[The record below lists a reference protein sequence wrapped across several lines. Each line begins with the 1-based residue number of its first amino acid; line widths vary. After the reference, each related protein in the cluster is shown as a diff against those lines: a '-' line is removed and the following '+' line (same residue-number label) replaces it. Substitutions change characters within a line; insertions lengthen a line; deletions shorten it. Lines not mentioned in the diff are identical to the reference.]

1 MPLFDAAQTP
11 RPPDCMLTSSGFDPR
26 SSTMTQQD
34 VYIAKMKSQLD
45 ELNADMTALELKAK
59 EARADARD
67 KYAEEM
73 GKLREQSRLA
83 GVQLDQMKAA
93 AEGSWDQMVSEM
105 EKLRNAFTSSFH
117 YFKSQL

>member
-1 MPLFDAAQTP
+1 
-11 RPPDCMLTSSGFDPR
+11 
-26 SSTMTQQD
+26 MTKQD

-93 AEGSWDQMVSEM
+93 AEDSWDQMVSEM
-105 EKLRNAFTSSFH
+105 EKLRSAFTSSFH

>member
-1 MPLFDAAQTP
+1 
-11 RPPDCMLTSSGFDPR
+11 
-26 SSTMTQQD
+26 MTKQD
-34 VYIAKMKSQLD
+34 VYIARMKSQLD

>member
-1 MPLFDAAQTP
+1 
-11 RPPDCMLTSSGFDPR
+11 
-26 SSTMTQQD
+26 MTKQD
-34 VYIAKMKSQLD
+34 VHIAKMKSQLD

-93 AEGSWDQMVSEM
+93 AEGAWDQMVSEM

-117 YFKSQL
+117 YFKSQR